1 MTRARKKAPKQTAPQ
16 TIEEATALAGR
27 YIELL
32 DIIDQHKL
40 DAQKSIDVIVAVR
53 DQVVTAVE
61 DEAKDIF
68 RQLRPWWSSNKD
80 ELTGGKRKSI
90 ELAGALIGERTGTPA
105 LGLPKGTTLGRF
117 VEWLISRDLFAL
129 IRTKHSVDKQACIR
143 ALRELDKPEP
153 AIGASDGEVIAQGLV
168 RALGEQLA
176 EKGATITQKD
186 EFFIDRAGAPGEGAE
201 QVEVES
207 EGAAA

>member
-1 MTRARKKAPKQTAPQ
+1 MTRARKKAPKQDAPQ
-16 TIEEATALAGR
+16 TIEEATALAAR

-32 DIIDQHKL
+32 DIIDMHQV
-40 DAQKSIDVIVAVR
+40 DAQKSIDMIVAVR
-53 DQVVTAVE
+53 DQVVKAIE
-61 DEAKDIF
+61 DEAKAIF
-68 RQLRPWWSSNKD
+68 RQLRPWWASNKAD
-80 ELTGGKRKSI
+80 LTGGKRKSI

-117 VEWLISRDLFAL
+117 VEWLVSRDLFAL
-129 IRTKHSVDKQACIR
+129 IRTKHSVDKQACIQ
-143 ALRELDKPEP
+143 ALRELDKPAP
-153 AIGASDGEVIAQGLV
+153 DLGASDGEVIAHRLT

-186 EFFIDRAGAPGEGAE
+186 EFFIDRAGAPAEGAE

-207 EGAAA
+207 EGAGA